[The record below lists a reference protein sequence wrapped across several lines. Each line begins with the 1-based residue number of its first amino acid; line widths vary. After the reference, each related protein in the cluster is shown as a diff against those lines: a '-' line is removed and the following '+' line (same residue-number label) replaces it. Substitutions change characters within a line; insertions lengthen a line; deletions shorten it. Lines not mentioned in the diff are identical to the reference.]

1 MRTRDALMIGYQ
13 LGRIQQTLDAWEE
26 SKHKRD
32 KDGKFSSTGGGSSS
46 SGGGSKSEHVVMT
59 YDPDIGR
66 SIPRSEKRDKSKK
79 YDKLPDKTKSAV
91 EKIFSTVNE
100 TENLDKQE
108 AACKAAGVSDLYT
121 RAVTEKVGM
130 YLNRVGTAW
139 PEDEEDA
146 KLRREVEDYIAST
159 IK

>member
-1 MRTRDALMIGYQ
+1 MRTKDALMIGYQ
-13 LGRIQQTLDAWEE
+13 LGRIQRTLDEWDE

-32 KDGKFSSTGGGSSS
+32 DDGKFLATGGS
-46 SGGGSKSEHVVMT
+46 GSKSEHVPMT

-66 SIPRSEKRDKSKK
+66 SIPKNEKRDASQK

-121 RAVTEKVGM
+121 KAVTEKVGM
-130 YLNRVGTAW
+130 YLNRVGTLW
-139 PEDEEDA
+139 PDDEEDA
-146 KLRREVEDYIAST
+146 NLRREVEDYIAST